1 LCGSSHTL
9 WRYFNCS
16 LLDLAPAEEHGPG
29 RPKPRRLCCFL
40 ALQSSPWISITRL
53 RRSGRGHTEQLGFSQ
68 HWAIHAVRDLAARR
82 AFDDCKSST
91 YRTQLRPGCKG
102 SQGFK
107 HCSVRGS
114 SKGEGQTGHTMVT
127 YLRLAIAGLSLGCP
141 APIGDAARCSSNI
154 LGREVKEGRY

>member
-1 LCGSSHTL
+1 VLLLGSAVKP
-9 WRYFNCS
+9 
-16 LLDLAPAEEHGPG
+16 LDLHNKTPEVRQRSHRAIGV
-29 RPKPRRLCCFL
+29 FT
-40 ALQSSPWISITRL
+40 AL
-53 RRSGRGHTEQLGFSQ
+53 
-68 HWAIHAVRDLAARR
+68 AIHAVRDLAARR